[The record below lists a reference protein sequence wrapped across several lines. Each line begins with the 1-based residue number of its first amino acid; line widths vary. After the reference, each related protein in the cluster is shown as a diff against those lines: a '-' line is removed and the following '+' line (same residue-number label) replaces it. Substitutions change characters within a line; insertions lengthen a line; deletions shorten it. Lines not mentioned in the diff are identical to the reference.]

1 MTATAAVER
10 MTAPR
15 EPRTG
20 NITDFMR
27 MNPAVFTGTETPLE
41 AEQWITDMEDLLKA
55 AKIPEA
61 DRVEVIAV
69 RLTDV
74 ARTWWLAEKASLTP
88 PITWEMFSDGFFERF
103 FPLTAQ
109 REMEEQ
115 FQKLKQWNDTVDGY
129 AAKFLR
135 LSRFAPNFVSTEEC

>member
-1 MTATAAVER
+1 
-10 MTAPR
+10 MTAPKV
-15 EPRTG
+15 PRTG
-20 NITDFMR
+20 NVTDFMR
-27 MNPAVFTGTETPLE
+27 MNPAVFTGTEMPLE

-74 ARTWWLAEKASLTP
+74 ARTWWLAEKFSLTP

-115 FQKLKQWNDTVDGY
+115 FQKLK
-129 AAKFLR
+129 
-135 LSRFAPNFVSTEEC
+135 

>member
-1 MTATAAVER
+1 

-55 AKIPEA
+55 TKIPEA
-61 DRVEVIAV
+61 DRVEVI
-69 RLTDV
+69 DV
-74 ARTWWLAEKASLTP
+74 
-88 PITWEMFSDGFFERF
+88 
-103 FPLTAQ
+103 
-109 REMEEQ
+109 
-115 FQKLKQWNDTVDGY
+115 
-129 AAKFLR
+129 
-135 LSRFAPNFVSTEEC
+135 